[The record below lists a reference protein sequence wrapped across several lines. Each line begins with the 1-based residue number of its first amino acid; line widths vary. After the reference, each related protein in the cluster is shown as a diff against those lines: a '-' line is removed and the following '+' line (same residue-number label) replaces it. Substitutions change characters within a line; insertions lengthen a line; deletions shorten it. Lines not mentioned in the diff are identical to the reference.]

1 MVSLIP
7 ICKSSSTHYILFAM
21 PSVVFSFGDT
31 SKEVGLE
38 DINSPQDVDS
48 IMKEVM
54 DKEKEKKDSPH
65 KKNTTNG

>member
-1 MVSLIP
+1 
-7 ICKSSSTHYILFAM
+7 M
-21 PSVVFSFGDT
+21 PSIVFSFGDT

-54 DKEKEKKDSPH
+54 DKEKKDSPH